1 MTKAFL
7 FLEWTSLMN
16 AVMLRLRRLR
26 EPKYLGGFILGAA
39 YFYWFVFRNTARSI
53 HTGNAFWNGFAL
65 TQAEWAV
72 LLCHLA
78 AMLVL
83 TLMFCSWVFGSGKA
97 VLRFTETEVALL
109 FTAPIHR
116 RTLLNYKLATAQVRI
131 LFTCLLFALMFGRM
145 VPQGSFLP
153 RVVGFWILLT
163 AIHFQQVA
171 AGFSCQRLAG
181 LGLRTLPRQILA
193 GALLILGLGGIAWW
207 FSNNGAQIMDEGA
220 RGLTLLLSQSTLSL
234 VLLPA
239 RLLLQPLCTVDLPGF
254 LASLAPAAAMLGLL
268 YLWVLATYTEFEEAS
283 AAAAE
288 KRSKVIS
295 AAREGR
301 LFSAPKSLRKEPFH
315 LKGTGPIQLAF
326 LWRGLITAGRWSH
339 PRTIL
344 LSLAL
349 ACGVL
354 TLCQRFPAGQVTAA
368 VIAGMLLPLGVS
380 VLFTSGILLRKS
392 APQMLQRMETMK
404 GMPLV
409 GWKVVLGEMITP
421 LYLFSTLFWA
431 LIILFAYS
439 LHLVDISGVKAPFHL
454 GGSFSMGLLAAAILC
469 PFYFG
474 LVTSLNFASALF
486 FPAWAGSMNQ
496 QTADIAV
503 IGQRLFF
510 MLGFLLILI
519 VAALPAVAVGSI
531 PFLLIF
537 FISHSVPAAIF
548 YGSVTTAVALGGE
561 LACIIW
567 WLGDRYDRTDLS
579 RDLQR

>member
-7 FLEWTSLMN
+7 FLEWTSLVN

-39 YFYWFVFRNTARSI
+39 YFYWFVFRNTARSV
-53 HTGNAFWNGFAL
+53 HVGGAFWGAFAL

-78 AMLVL
+78 AMLVIA
-83 TLMFCSWVFGSGKA
+83 LMLCSWVFGSGKA

-145 VPQGSFLP
+145 VPQASFLP
-153 RVVGFWILLT
+153 RVVGFWILFT
-163 AIHFQQVA
+163 AMHFQQVA

-181 LGLRTLPRQILA
+181 LGLRTLRRQALA
-193 GALLILGLGGIAWW
+193 CTVLLLGLGGVGWW
-207 FSNNGAQIMDEGA
+207 FSTNGARIMDEGA
-220 RGLTLLLSQSTLSL
+220 RGLTTLLSQSTLSI

-254 LASLAPAAAMLGLL
+254 LASLAPAGAMLGLL
-268 YLWVLATYTEFEEAS
+268 YLWILATYTEFEEAS
-283 AAAAE
+283 SAAAE

-301 LFSAPKSLRKEPFH
+301 SLFAPKSLRKEPF
-315 LKGTGPIQLAF
+315 LLQPTGPIQVAF
-326 LWRGLITAGRWSH
+326 LWRGLIAAGRWSH
-339 PRTIL
+339 PRIL
-344 LSLAL
+344 LLAL
-349 ACGVL
+349 LALCGVIGAI
-354 TLCQRFPAGQVTAA
+354 QRFPAGQMTA
-368 VIAGMLLPLGVS
+368 VITAGMLLPLGFS
-380 VLFTSGILLRKS
+380 VLFTSGILLRKT
-392 APQMLQRMETMK
+392 APQMIQRMETMK

-409 GWKVVLGEMITP
+409 GWRIVLGEMITP
-421 LYLFSTLFWA
+421 LYLLTSLLWA
-431 LIILFAYS
+431 VMILFAYCVHCADAAGMKS
-439 LHLVDISGVKAPFHL
+439 EFHL
-454 GGSFSMGLLAAAILC
+454 TGSFGMGLLAAAILC

-486 FPAWAGSMNQ
+486 FPAWAANMNG

-503 IGQRLFF
+503 IGQRMFF
-510 MLGFLLILI
+510 MLGFLLVLV

-531 PFLLIF
+531 PFLLLY